1 MPATAAEPTALVFWS
16 VAGVFLLAVIG
27 RLLWTAL
34 RHHTVSSAEAP
45 TGLYAIHQQELETAA
60 AHGEIAPEELP
71 RLARDLA
78 RATLDDASRARFALK
93 PGSRGERLAL
103 AFLILVA
110 VPGIALPVYLR
121 YGSPAPP
128 VAGERPGHHMSTAQ
142 MVDEL
147 ERRIA
152 VAPEDPEPRMWL
164 ARVYM
169 SEEQF
174 DKAVAALAKVNELVP
189 NQPPVLLQYADA
201 LAMRDKGRIGDE
213 ARRLIDQALRLEPD
227 NVTGLWLAGVAAEQ
241 AGDIDAALES
251 LRAAH
256 AASLAADLPVDEIE
270 SQIREIATRHGR
282 TPPPLARAERT
293 APPDE
298 AARSAVDTPAAP
310 SEAASIDVEVEL
322 AEGTAADLPPETPV
336 FILARAIEGPPMP
349 LAVKRVTLADLPLRI
364 RLDETLAMS
373 PQLTLAN
380 VAEVTVVAR
389 IARGGQPVAQP
400 GDIEARS
407 QAVPTRGNAVV
418 RLTLEHA
425 LPDTRP

>member
-1 MPATAAEPTALVFWS
+1 MPTTVAEPTTLVFWS
-16 VAGVFLLAVIG
+16 VAGVFLLAVLG

-34 RHHTVSSAEAP
+34 RQRPSLTAEAH
-45 TGLYAIHQQELETAA
+45 TSLYATHQKELESAA
-60 AHGEIAPEELP
+60 AQGEIAPEELP

-78 RATLDDASRARFALK
+78 RATLDDASRANFVVK
-93 PGSRGERLAL
+93 PASRGEHLAL
-103 AFLILVA
+103 ALFILVL
-110 VPGIALPVYLR
+110 VPGIALPIYLR

-128 VAGERPGHHMSTAQ
+128 AAGERPGHHMSTAQ

-152 VAPEDPEPRMWL
+152 VAPEDPEPQLWL

-174 DKAVAALAKVNELVP
+174 DKAVEALAKVNQLVP

-213 ARRLIDQALRLEPD
+213 ARGLIDQALRLEPD

-241 AGDIDAALES
+241 AGDIDAALAS
-251 LRAAH
+251 LQAAH
-256 AASLAADLPVDEIE
+256 AASLATDLPVDEIE
-270 SQIREIATRHGR
+270 SQIREIAARHGR
-282 TPPPLARAERT
+282 EPPPLARAERT
-293 APPDE
+293 AAPDE
-298 AARSAVDTPAAP
+298 AAGSVAETPAAT
-310 SEAASIDVEVEL
+310 SAAAFIDVEVEL
-322 AEGTAADLPPETPV
+322 AEGVAAGLPPATPV
-336 FILARAIEGPPMP
+336 FILARALEGPPMP
-349 LAVKRVTLADLPLRI
+349 LAVKRLTLADLPIRI

-380 VAEVTVVAR
+380 VEEVTVIAR
-389 IARGGQPVAQP
+389 IALGGQPVAQP

-407 QAVPTRGNAVV
+407 GTVPTRGDAVV
-418 RLTLEHA
+418 RLTLEHV
-425 LPDTRP
+425 LP